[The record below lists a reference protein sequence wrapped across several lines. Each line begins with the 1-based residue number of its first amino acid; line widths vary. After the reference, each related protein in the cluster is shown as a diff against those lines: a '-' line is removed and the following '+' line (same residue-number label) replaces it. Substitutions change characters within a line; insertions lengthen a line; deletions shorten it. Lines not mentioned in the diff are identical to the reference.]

1 MTENTESTENPEI
14 TEAEETQAAKAA
26 ENTSPEKKKKAKEKK
41 VRRTLI
47 GGQALMEG
55 VMMRGKSAMAMA
67 VRTPD
72 GDIELETK
80 RLKGKGA
87 WYKKVPI
94 VRGVVAFVSSLVTGM
109 STLLKSAEVSGE
121 EDETPSGGMMAIAV
135 ILGVVLAVG
144 LFILLPSFLTSLLER
159 FIQNM
164 HPLLSGLIEGVLRIL
179 IFVLYLFIVSRL
191 KDIKRTFMYHGAE
204 HRTINCYEKGMDMTV
219 ENVQKCSTK
228 HNRCG
233 TTFLFFV
240 VVLSI
245 LVFALTNFL
254 LSLTGLE
261 IMSSWYMRLLVR
273 LALLPIVAGLSY
285 ELLRGLAALP
295 DNTFTNILRAPG
307 LALQRLTTYP
317 PDDDMAEVALK
328 SFLAVLKMD
337 EDESIPEQTFFE
349 HPYEDVKRELKQ
361 KLAEAG
367 KPEADF
373 DYMLGDILGLKRGQL
388 FDVKKLA
395 ADDYRKLRKNVS
407 RRIDGEPLDYILGY
421 SEFMG
426 ERITVNE
433 SVLCPRPETELLVE
447 RALKMIGEDSPK
459 ALDLCTGS
467 GCIAK
472 ALSKT
477 NAAISASDFDD
488 KALEVARKNLEGA
501 GVEVV
506 KSDMLSAFE
515 NAGFDLIVSNPPYIK
530 SADMESLEDEVKRE
544 PSIALDGGEDGLE
557 YYRRISSG
565 IKAGALKTG
574 GTLMLEIGYDIG
586 NEVKALFEQQF
597 ESVSVEKD
605 YGGNNR
611 MVICENFKNID

>member
-1 MTENTESTENPEI
+1 MAENTEI
-14 TEAEETQAAKAA
+14 TSSA
-26 ENTSPEKKKKAKEKK
+26 NRKKAKEKK

-55 VMMRGKSAMAMA
+55 VMMRGKSSMAMA
-67 VRTPD
+67 VRTPE
-72 GDIELETK
+72 GDIEIETK

-94 VRGVVAFVSSLVTGM
+94 IRGVVAFVSSLITGM

-144 LFILLPSFLTSLLER
+144 LFILLPSFLTSLFEKLVP
-159 FIQNM
+159 NL

-191 KDIKRTFMYHGAE
+191 KDIRRTFMYHGAE
-204 HRTINCYEKGMDMTV
+204 HRTINCYEKGMEMTV
-219 ENVQKCSTK
+219 ENVQKCSTR

-254 LSLTGLE
+254 LSLTGVE
-261 IMSSWYMRLLVR
+261 IMGRWYMRLVVR

-295 DNTFTNILRAPG
+295 DNKFTNVLRAPG

-328 SFLAVLKMD
+328 SFLAVLEMD
-337 EDESIPEQTFFE
+337 EDETIPEQTFFE
-349 HPYEDVKRELKQ
+349 HPYADVKRELKQ

-367 KPEADF
+367 KPESDF
-373 DYMLGDILGLKRGQL
+373 EFLLGDILGLKRGQL
-388 FDVKKLA
+388 FDVKKLVA
-395 ADDYRKLRKNVS
+395 ADYRKLRKNVA
-407 RRIDGEPLDYILGY
+407 RRIGGEPLDYILGY

-433 SVLCPRPETELLVE
+433 SVLCPRPETELLAE
-447 RALKMIGEDSPK
+447 RVIEKIGEGSPK
-459 ALDLCTGS
+459 TLDLCTGS

-477 NAAISASDFDD
+477 NAALCASDFDD
-488 KALEVARKNLEGA
+488 KALEVARKNLEGT

-515 NAGFDLIVSNPPYIK
+515 NAGFDIIASNPPYIK
-530 SADMESLEDEVKRE
+530 SADMESLEDEVKAE
-544 PSIALDGGEDGLE
+544 PEIALDGGEDGLKF
-557 YYRRISSG
+557 YRKIASG
-565 IKAGALKTG
+565 LKTGALKTG
-574 GTLMLEIGYDIG
+574 GTLLLEIGFDLG
-586 NEVKALFEQQF
+586 ADVKELLAPLF
-597 ESVSVEKD
+597 ESVTVVKD
-605 YGGNNR
+605 YSQNDR
-611 MVICENFKNID
+611 IVVCENLIGD

>member
-1 MTENTESTENPEI
+1 MAENT
-14 TEAEETQAAKAA
+14 
-26 ENTSPEKKKKAKEKK
+26 ENTSPENNKKAKEKK

-80 RLKGKGA
+80 RLKNKGA

-94 VRGVVAFVSSLVTGM
+94 VRGVVAFVSSLITGM
-109 STLLKSAEVSGE
+109 GTLLKSAEVSGE

-135 ILGVVLAVG
+135 VLGVVLAVG
-144 LFILLPSFLTSLLER
+144 LFILLPSFLTSLFER
-159 FIQNM
+159 FISNF
-164 HPLLSGLIEGVLRIL
+164 HPLLSGLIEGLLRIL

-191 KDIKRTFMYHGAE
+191 KDIRRTFMYHGAE
-204 HRTINCYEKGMDMTV
+204 HRTINCYEKGMEMTV

-261 IMSSWYMRLLVR
+261 IMGTWYMRLLVR
-273 LALLPIVAGLSY
+273 IALLPVVAGLSY

-295 DNTFTNILRAPG
+295 DNKFTNVLRAPG

-337 EDESIPEQTFFE
+337 EDESIPEQVFFE
-349 HPYEDVKRELKQ
+349 HPYADVKRDLKQ

-367 KPEADF
+367 KPESDF
-373 DYMLGDILGLKRGQL
+373 EFMLGDILGLKRGQL
-388 FDVKKLA
+388 FDVKKLDA
-395 ADDYRKLRKNVS
+395 ADYRKLRKNVS
-407 RRIDGEPLDYILGY
+407 RRIGGEPLDYILGY

-426 ERITVNE
+426 ERITVGE
-433 SVLCPRPETELLVE
+433 SVLCPRPETELLCE
-447 RALKMIGEDSPK
+447 RALEKIGEGSPK
-459 ALDLCTGS
+459 TLDLCTGS

-477 NAAISASDFDD
+477 NAVLTAADFDD
-488 KALEVARKNLEGA
+488 KALEVARENLKDT

-515 NAGFDLIVSNPPYIK
+515 NAGFDIIVSNPPYIK
-530 SADMESLEDEVKRE
+530 SADMESLEDEVKAE
-544 PSIALDGGEDGLE
+544 PEIALDGGEDGLAF
-557 YYRRISSG
+557 YRRIASG
-565 IKAGALKTG
+565 LKQGALKEG
-574 GTLMLEIGYDIG
+574 GTLFLEIGYDIG
-586 NEVKALFEQQF
+586 AGVKELFEPLF
-597 ESVSVEKD
+597 ENVSIIKD
-605 YGGNNR
+605 YSQNDR
-611 MVICENFKNID
+611 MIVCENFVN